1 MAYFVPNFLLIIFLQ
16 SIMIKS
22 GPTYAKNS
30 KNCQKIVGVAI
41 LTAISRHERIKI
53 APWGWLVVKDQL
65 KNFFFSLNFFLLRVT
80 GKKIQPFENSDFQTR
95 FSRDWDIFG
104 KNGYLRWIRLK
115 KFFKMSKSC
124 FFQKKWPNGLNLRV
138 SRSPNSWCLVRIEF
152 FSKFRQ
158 NSMKMMLFC

>member
-1 MAYFVPNFLLIIFLQ
+1 M
-16 SIMIKS
+16 
-22 GPTYAKNS
+22 
-30 KNCQKIVGVAI
+30 
-41 LTAISRHERIKI
+41 
-53 APWGWLVVKDQL
+53 KDQL

-104 KNGYLRWIRLK
+104 KNGYVRWIRLK

-138 SRSPNSWCLVRIEF
+138 SQSPNSWCLVRMKKS
-152 FSKFRQ
+152 SKSPCFMAYFVPNFVLIIFLQ
-158 NSMKMMLFC
+158 SILVHQVPPTQKIAKTAENSAKIALLGTRISRDWDRNRKNGSNGVNCISF